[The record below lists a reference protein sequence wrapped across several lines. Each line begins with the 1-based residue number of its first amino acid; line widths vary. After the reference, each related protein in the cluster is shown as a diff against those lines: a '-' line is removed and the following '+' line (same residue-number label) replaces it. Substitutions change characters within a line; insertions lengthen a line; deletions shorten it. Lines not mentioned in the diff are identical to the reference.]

1 MIFKGA
7 STTSD
12 AVLHAIVISIGNEIF
27 PNGVALKKKKK
38 RKNSEN
44 EKKRKIIKSAAD
56 CEKGKYE
63 RKHGLG

>member
-27 PNGVALKKKKK
+27 PNGVALKKKKEEK
-38 RKNSEN
+38 KSEN
-44 EKKRKIIKSAAD
+44 EKKRRIIKSAAD

>member
-38 RKNSEN
+38 KKTARMK
-44 EKKRKIIKSAAD
+44 KKRKIIKSAAD